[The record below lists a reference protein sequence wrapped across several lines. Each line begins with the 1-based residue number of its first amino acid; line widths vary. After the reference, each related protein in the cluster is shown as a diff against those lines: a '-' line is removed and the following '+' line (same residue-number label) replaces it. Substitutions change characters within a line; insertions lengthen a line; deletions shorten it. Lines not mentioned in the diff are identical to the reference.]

1 VATSNATDTGEE
13 IQEQMRER
21 LAEVQGL
28 MAGADESLRA
38 MVADRPLL
46 LLGGTLVA
54 GYLVGRLLGR
64 R

>member
-1 VATSNATDTGEE
+1 
-13 IQEQMRER
+13 
-21 LAEVQGL
+21 
-28 MAGADESLRA
+28 
-38 MVADRPLL
+38 VADRPLL